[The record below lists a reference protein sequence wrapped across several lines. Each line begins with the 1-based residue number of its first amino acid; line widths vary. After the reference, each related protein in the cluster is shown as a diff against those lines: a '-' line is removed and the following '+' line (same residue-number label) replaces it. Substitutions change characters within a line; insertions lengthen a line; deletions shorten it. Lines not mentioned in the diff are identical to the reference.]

1 MHLSDVELVDLA
13 EGTRPEPSAPH
24 LAVCEQCRH
33 QLLEL
38 RRMMGVAA
46 LVPVPEPSPLFWDHF
61 SDRVRH
67 AVAAEAIPPRR
78 WWHDLA
84 AASRVLI
91 PASAVAVIALL
102 VGGVVA
108 TRGPRM
114 PASNVALLSQLSG
127 APAEGGAGRDTF
139 EEAALDD
146 ESLTLMAD
154 LSAAIDVDLVTDVAL
169 APSAGADHAVTNLDH
184 DELRELE
191 RLLNELAP
199 SGV

>member
-13 EGTRPEPSAPH
+13 EGTRPESSAPH
-24 LAVCEQCRH
+24 LAVCERCRH

-38 RRMMGVAA
+38 RRMIGAA
-46 LVPVPEPSPLFWDHF
+46 AAVPVPEPSPLFWDRF

-78 WWHDLA
+78 WGHDLA
-84 AASRVLI
+84 SASRVLI

-114 PASNVALLSQLSG
+114 PASNVPLLSQPPG
-127 APAEGGAGRDTF
+127 ATVEGGAGRDTF

-154 LSAAIDVDLVTDVAL
+154 LSAAIDVDLVTDAVL